1 MIMLCATPAYFKD
14 RIFVTAYSYK
24 LQTGSEPCLA
34 CVPASPPLVTRDLSF
49 LEPSRASRA
58 SSGTV
63 LPSATGQVPAA
74 RPSSVKPALS
84 QPRCVKALC
93 HFSPFYPHPCLLYP
107 SPALPLF
114 LTQLSHH
121 DLQAITGT
129 PVPPWQELSG
139 GVGTVCICYF
149 YSFFCSSICRDL
161 GLLPDVRIALED
173 SGRSQELVPRPQHL
187 PPPSPCNFC
196 PSLFPQNSMP
206 TFLLLLCG
214 QSQTL
219 LPQQRAPAQSL
230 LHLLSIFFTLLQAP
244 VTCIIHTPE
253 DA

>member
-1 MIMLCATPAYFKD
+1 MIILCATPACFKD

-107 SPALPLF
+107 SPALPLV

-121 DLQAITGT
+121 RPASNYWHPGASLAGAL
-129 PVPPWQELSG
+129 WRS
-139 GVGTVCICYF
+139 
-149 YSFFCSSICRDL
+149 RH
-161 GLLPDVRIALED
+161 GL
-173 SGRSQELVPRPQHL
+173 H
-187 PPPSPCNFC
+187 
-196 PSLFPQNSMP
+196 
-206 TFLLLLCG
+206 LLLLFF
-214 QSQTL
+214 L
-219 LPQQRAPAQSL
+219 L
-230 LHLLSIFFTLLQAP
+230 
-244 VTCIIHTPE
+244 
-253 DA
+253 